1 MLSFGGPLYPFL
13 GWVKQEA
20 DLLWLFISVVSGR
33 PRHSRVERFNPYDLA
48 LRDEASLSD
57 RRLRSQH
64 IVDRLR
70 SLVLTRSRHNIDR
83 FHRSDRQSESI
94 QVSIVVNLATSRHMV
109 DSRLKFFCESRLVE
123 KSMLLVGA
131 SLRLLLLLVFGRS
144 VRIIQIDW
152 YNLLLYLVLELVSA
166 LILLSPLLVKAV
178 LRIVLTWSGF
188 GQ

>member
-1 MLSFGGPLYPFL
+1 
-13 GWVKQEA
+13 
-20 DLLWLFISVVSGR
+20 
-33 PRHSRVERFNPYDLA
+33 
-48 LRDEASLSD
+48 
-57 RRLRSQH
+57 
-64 IVDRLR
+64 
-70 SLVLTRSRHNIDR
+70 
-83 FHRSDRQSESI
+83 
-94 QVSIVVNLATSRHMV
+94 MV